1 MKRVQLWTISF
12 FEKEGL
18 SFVFQERASSSN
30 DLASHQVFKS
40 VKNPILFLVEH
51 QTQGRG
57 SQGRQWQNS
66 DLMLSFLW
74 HKTEGE
80 LNNQSS
86 SLSSSLKNQSSS
98 LKAQAR
104 NASSTSSLF
113 KNKNSSLSLSLK
125 NQSSSLKAQACE
137 TNNSELSVTNQ
148 KVPFEAQACEDFAKD
163 VEKALKKTWQDLEIS
178 FKAPNDLYLNDKKLA
193 GLLMEV
199 LSQGSKRA
207 FILGLGLNVF
217 KSPKNLPASCL
228 KDQVKDLTQT
238 QWQKFLSQ
246 LLQNWSNRLIN
257 FN

>member
-1 MKRVQLWTISF
+1 MNSLSLWTSSF

-30 DLASHQVFKS
+30 DLACRQAFKS
-40 VKNPILFLVEH
+40 VKNPTLFLVEH

-57 SQGRQWQNS
+57 SQGRQWKNS

-74 HKTEGE
+74 HQKEE
-80 LNNQSS
+80 E
-86 SLSSSLKNQSSS
+86 LKNQSSS
-98 LKAQAR
+98 FKAQVR
-104 NASSTSSLF
+104 NAQSTSSSF
-113 KNKNSSLSLSLK
+113 K
-125 NQSSSLKAQACE
+125 
-137 TNNSELSVTNQ
+137 NQ

-163 VEKALKKTWQDLEIS
+163 VEKSLKKTWQDLEIS

-228 KDQVKDLTQT
+228 KDTVKDLTQT

-246 LLQNWSNRLIN
+246 LLQNWSNRLASLN
-257 FN
+257 

>member
-1 MKRVQLWTISF
+1 MKRMQSLSLWTSSF
-12 FEKEGL
+12 FEQEGL
-18 SFVFQERASSSN
+18 HFVFQERASSSN
-30 DLASHQVFKS
+30 DLASRQAFKS
-40 VKNPILFLVEH
+40 VKNPSLFLVEH

-74 HKTEGE
+74 HKKEEE

-86 SLSSSLKNQSSS
+86 SLSP
-98 LKAQAR
+98 
-104 NASSTSSLF
+104 
-113 KNKNSSLSLSLK
+113 SLK

-228 KDQVKDLTQT
+228 KDQVKYLTQT

-246 LLQNWSNRLIN
+246 LLQNWSNRLTN